1 MQIILNQDVDTLG
14 KAGEIITVKDGFAR
28 NYLIPQGIGTMATKK
43 NIETTNKNIEIQERK
58 DARTRTNL
66 EALAERLNK
75 LTLKF
80 DLKAGEDDKLFGS
93 VTNIMIAE
101 AIAEKGYT
109 VDRKEIEMEDAI
121 KSVGNHYVAVKLG
134 KGFTGR
140 INIKVAATA
149 KA

>member
-28 NYLIPQGIGTMATKK
+28 NYLIPQGIATMATKK
-43 NIETTNKNIEIQERK
+43 NIEATNKNIEIQERK

-109 VDRKEIEMEDAI
+109 VDRKEIEMEEAI
-121 KSVGNHYVAVKLG
+121 KSVGNHYVVVKLG
-134 KGFTGR
+134 NGFSGR
-140 INIKVAATA
+140 VKIKVTA

>member
-28 NYLIPQGIGTMATKK
+28 NYLIPQGIATMATKK
-43 NIETTNKNIEIQERK
+43 NIEATNKNIEIQERK

-109 VDRKEIEMEDAI
+109 VDRKEIEMEEAI
-121 KSVGNHYVAVKLG
+121 KSVGNHYVVVKLG
-134 KGFTGR
+134 NGFSGR
-140 INIKVAATA
+140 VKIKVTA
-149 KA
+149 KS

>member
-1 MQIILNQDVDTLG
+1 MKIILNQDVETLG
-14 KAGEIITVKDGFAR
+14 KAGEIITVKPGFAR
-28 NYLIPQGIGTMATKK
+28 NYLIPQGIATMATKN
-43 NIETTNKNIEIQERK
+43 NIEAIKKSLETQDRK

-80 DLKAGEDDKLFGS
+80 ELQAGEDDKLFGS

-109 VDRKEIEMEDAI
+109 VDRKEIEMGEAI
-121 KSVGNHYVAVKLG
+121 KSVGNHFVVVKLG
-134 KGFTGR
+134 NGFSGR
-140 INIKVAATA
+140 IKIKVAA

>member
-14 KAGEIITVKDGFAR
+14 KAGEIITVKDGYAR
-28 NYLIPQGIGTMATKK
+28 NYLIPHGIGTMATKK
-43 NIETTNKNIEIQERK
+43 NIEATNNSIEIQERK

-80 DLKAGEDDKLFGS
+80 DLQAGEDDKLFGS

-101 AIAEKGYT
+101 AVSEKGYT
-109 VDRKEIEMEDAI
+109 IDRKEIEMEEAI
-121 KSVGNHYVAVKLG
+121 KSVGNHYVVVKLG
-134 KGFTGR
+134 NGFSGW
-140 INIKVAATA
+140 IKIKVSA

>member
-43 NIETTNKNIEIQERK
+43 NIETTNKNIEIRERK

-101 AIAEKGYT
+101 AISEKGYT
-109 VDRKEIEMEDAI
+109 VDRKEIEMEEAI
-121 KSVGNHYVAVKLG
+121 KSVGNHYVVVRLG
-134 KGFTGR
+134 SGFSGR
-140 INIKVAATA
+140 IKIKVVA
-149 KA
+149 KS

>member
-1 MQIILNQDVDTLG
+1 MQIILNQDVETLG
-14 KAGEIITVKDGFAR
+14 KAGEIITVKPGFAR
-28 NYLIPQGIGTMATKK
+28 NYLIPQGIATMATKK
-43 NIETTNKNIEIQERK
+43 NIEATQKVIEIQERK

-66 EALAERLNK
+66 EVLAERLNK

-80 DLKAGEDDKLFGS
+80 ELQAGEDDKLFGS

-109 VDRKEIEMEDAI
+109 VDRKEIEMEETI
-121 KSVGNHYVAVKLG
+121 KSVGNHYVVVKLG
-134 KGFTGR
+134 NGFSGR
-140 INIKVAATA
+140 IKIKVAA

>member
-1 MQIILNQDVDTLG
+1 VETLG
-14 KAGEIITVKDGFAR
+14 KAGEIITVKPGFAR
-28 NYLIPQGIGTMATKK
+28 NYLIPQGIATMATKK
-43 NIETTNKNIEIQERK
+43 NIEATQKVIEIQERK

-66 EALAERLNK
+66 EVLAERLNK

-80 DLKAGEDDKLFGS
+80 ELQAGEDDKLFGS

-109 VDRKEIEMEDAI
+109 VDRKEIEMEETI
-121 KSVGNHYVAVKLG
+121 KSVGNHYVVVKLG
-134 KGFTGR
+134 NGFSGR
-140 INIKVAATA
+140 IKIKVSA

>member
-1 MQIILNQDVDTLG
+1 MQIILNQDVETLG
-14 KAGEIITVKDGFAR
+14 KAGEIITVKPGFAR
-28 NYLIPQGIGTMATKK
+28 NYLIPQGIATMATKK
-43 NIETTNKNIEIQERK
+43 NIEATQKVIEIQERK

-66 EALAERLNK
+66 EVLAERLNK

-80 DLKAGEDDKLFGS
+80 ELQAGEDDKLFGS

-109 VDRKEIEMEDAI
+109 VDRKEIEMEETI
-121 KSVGNHYVAVKLG
+121 KSVGNHYVVVKLG
-134 KGFTGR
+134 NGFSGR
-140 INIKVAATA
+140 IKIKVSA

>member
-14 KAGEIITVKDGFAR
+14 KTGEIITVKDGFAR

-43 NIETTNKNIEIQERK
+43 NIEATKKNIAIQERK
-58 DARTRTNL
+58 DARERTNL

-80 DLKAGEDDKLFGS
+80 DLQAGEDEKLFGS

-101 AIAEKGYT
+101 AVAEKGYT
-109 VDRKEIEMEDAI
+109 INRKEIEMEEAI
-121 KSVGNHYVAVKLG
+121 KSVGNHYVVVKLG
-134 KGFTGR
+134 HGFSGR
-140 INIKVAATA
+140 IKVKVAA

>member
-14 KAGEIITVKDGFAR
+14 KTGEIITVKDGFAR

-43 NIETTNKNIEIQERK
+43 NIEPTKKNIAIQERK
-58 DARTRTNL
+58 DARERTNL

-80 DLKAGEDDKLFGS
+80 DLQAGEDEKLFGS

-101 AIAEKGYT
+101 AVAEKGYT
-109 VDRKEIEMEDAI
+109 INRKEIEMEEAI
-121 KSVGNHYVAVKLG
+121 KSVGNHYVVAKLG
-134 KGFTGR
+134 NGCSGR
-140 INIKVAATA
+140 IKIKVAA

>member
-1 MQIILNQDVDTLG
+1 MQIILNQDVETLG
-14 KAGEIITVKDGFAR
+14 KAGEIITVKPGFAR
-28 NYLIPQGIGTMATKK
+28 NYLIPQGIATMATKK
-43 NIETTNKNIEIQERK
+43 NIEAINNNLQIQERK
-58 DARTRTNL
+58 DAKTRTNL

-80 DLKAGEDDKLFGS
+80 ELQAGEDDKLFGS

-109 VDRKEIEMEDAI
+109 VDRKEIEMEETI
-121 KSVGNHYVAVKLG
+121 KSVGNHYVVVKLG
-134 KGFTGR
+134 NGFSGR
-140 INIKVAATA
+140 IKIKVSA

>member
-1 MQIILNQDVDTLG
+1 MQIILNQDVKTLG
-14 KAGEIITVKDGFAR
+14 KAGEIITVKPGFAR
-28 NYLIPQGIGTMATKK
+28 NYLIPQGMATMATKN
-43 NIETTNKNIEIQERK
+43 NIEAIKKSIETQDRK

-80 DLKAGEDDKLFGS
+80 ELQAGEDDKLFGS

-109 VDRKEIEMEDAI
+109 VDRKEIEMGEAI
-121 KSVGNHYVAVKLG
+121 KSVGNHFVVVKLG
-134 KGFTGR
+134 NGFSGR
-140 INIKVAATA
+140 IKIKVAA

>member
-1 MQIILNQDVDTLG
+1 MQIILNQDVETLG
-14 KAGEIITVKDGFAR
+14 KAGEIITVKPGFAR
-28 NYLIPQGIGTMATKK
+28 NYLIPQGMATMATKN
-43 NIETTNKNIEIQERK
+43 NIEAIKKSIETQDRK

-80 DLKAGEDDKLFGS
+80 ELQAGEDDKLFGS

-109 VDRKEIEMEDAI
+109 VDRKEIEMGETI
-121 KSVGNHYVAVKLG
+121 KSVGNHFVVVKLG
-134 KGFTGR
+134 NGFSGR
-140 INIKVAATA
+140 IKIKVAA

>member
-1 MQIILNQDVDTLG
+1 MEIILNQDMETLG
-14 KAGEIITVKDGFAR
+14 KAGEIITVKPGFAR
-28 NYLIPQGIGTMATKK
+28 NYLIPQGIATMATKK
-43 NIETTNKNIEIQERK
+43 NIEATQKVIEIQERK

-80 DLKAGEDDKLFGS
+80 ELQAGEDDDKLFGS

-109 VDRKEIEMEDAI
+109 VDRKEIEMEETI
-121 KSVGNHYVAVKLG
+121 KSVGNHYVVVKLG
-134 KGFTGR
+134 NGFSGR
-140 INIKVAATA
+140 IKIKVSA

>member
-1 MQIILNQDVDTLG
+1 MKIILNKSIDSLG
-14 KAGEIITVKDGFAR
+14 NEGEIVNVKDGFAR
-28 NYLIPQGIGTMATKK
+28 NYLIPQGIGTKATKK
-43 NIETTNKNIEIQERK
+43 NIETTNKNIAIQQRK

-109 VDRKEIEMEDAI
+109 VDRKEIEMEEAI
-121 KSVGNHYVAVKLG
+121 KSVGNHYVVVKLG
-134 KGFTGR
+134 NGVSGR
-140 INIKVAATA
+140 IKIKVTA

>member
-1 MQIILNQDVDTLG
+1 MQIILNQDVETLG
-14 KAGEIITVKDGFAR
+14 KAGEIITVKPGFAR
-28 NYLIPQGIGTMATKK
+28 NYLIPQGIATMATKK
-43 NIETTNKNIEIQERK
+43 NIEATQKVIEIQERK

-80 DLKAGEDDKLFGS
+80 ELQAGEDDKLFGS

-101 AIAEKGYT
+101 AIAEKGYK
-109 VDRKEIEMEDAI
+109 VDRKEIEMEETI
-121 KSVGNHYVAVKLG
+121 KSVGNHFVVVKLG
-134 KGFTGR
+134 NGFSGR
-140 INIKVAATA
+140 IKIKVAA

>member
-1 MQIILNQDVDTLG
+1 MQIILNQDVETLG
-14 KAGEIITVKDGFAR
+14 KAGEIITVKPGFAR
-28 NYLIPQGIGTMATKK
+28 NYLIPQGIATMATKK
-43 NIETTNKNIEIQERK
+43 NIEATQKVIEIQERK

-66 EALAERLNK
+66 EVLAERLNK

-80 DLKAGEDDKLFGS
+80 ELQAGEDDKLFGS

-109 VDRKEIEMEDAI
+109 VDRKEIEMDKTI
-121 KSVGNHYVAVKLG
+121 KSVGNHYVVVKLG
-134 KGFTGR
+134 NGFSGR
-140 INIKVAATA
+140 IKIKVSA

>member
-43 NIETTNKNIEIQERK
+43 NIETTNKNIEIQKRK
-58 DARTRTNL
+58 DARTRTNI

-80 DLKAGEDDKLFGS
+80 DLQAGEDDKLFGS

-109 VDRKEIEMEDAI
+109 VDRKEIEMEEAI
-121 KSVGNHYVAVKLG
+121 KSVGNHYVVVKLG
-134 KGFTGR
+134 NGFSGR
-140 INIKVAATA
+140 IKIKVAA

>member
-1 MQIILNQDVDTLG
+1 MQIILNQDVETLG
-14 KAGEIITVKDGFAR
+14 KAGEIITVKPGFAR
-28 NYLIPQGIGTMATKK
+28 NYLIPQGIATMATKK
-43 NIETTNKNIEIQERK
+43 NIEATQKVIEIQERK

-80 DLKAGEDDKLFGS
+80 ELQAGEDDKLFGS

-101 AIAEKGYT
+101 AIAEKGYK
-109 VDRKEIEMEDAI
+109 VDRKEIEMEETI
-121 KSVGNHYVAVKLG
+121 KSVGNHYVVIKLG
-134 KGFTGR
+134 NGFSGR
-140 INIKVAATA
+140 IKIKVSA

>member
-1 MQIILNQDVDTLG
+1 MKIILNQDIDTLG

-28 NYLIPQGIGTMATKK
+28 NYLIPQGIATMATKK

-109 VDRKEIEMEDAI
+109 VDRKEIEMEEAI
-121 KSVGNHYVAVKLG
+121 KSVGNHYVVVKLG
-134 KGFTGR
+134 NGFSGR
-140 INIKVAATA
+140 IKIKVAA

>member
-1 MQIILNQDVDTLG
+1 MQIILNQNVDTLG

-28 NYLIPQGIGTMATKK
+28 NYLIPQGIATMATKK
-43 NIETTNKNIEIQERK
+43 NIEATQKVIQIQERK

-109 VDRKEIEMEDAI
+109 VDRKEIEMEEAI
-121 KSVGNHYVAVKLG
+121 KSVGNHYVVVKLG
-134 KGFTGR
+134 NGFSGR
-140 INIKVAATA
+140 IKIKVAA

>member
-1 MQIILNQDVDTLG
+1 MQIILNQDVETLG
-14 KAGEIITVKDGFAR
+14 KAGEIITVKPGFAR
-28 NYLIPQGIGTMATKK
+28 NYLIPQGMATMATKNNIEAIKK
-43 NIETTNKNIEIQERK
+43 NIETQDRK

-80 DLKAGEDDKLFGS
+80 ELKACEDEKLFGS

-109 VDRKEIEMEDAI
+109 VDRKEIEMEEAI
-121 KSVGNHYVAVKLG
+121 KSVGNHYVVVKLG
-134 KGFTGR
+134 GGFSGR
-140 INIKVAATA
+140 IKIKVAA

>member
-1 MQIILNQDVDTLG
+1 MQIILKQDLETLG
-14 KAGEIITVKDGFAR
+14 KAGEIITVKPGFAR
-28 NYLIPQGIGTMATKK
+28 NYLIPQGIATMATKK
-43 NIETTNKNIEIQERK
+43 NIEATQKLIDIQERK

-66 EALAERLNK
+66 ETLAERLNK

-80 DLKAGEDDKLFGS
+80 ELQAGEDDKLFGS

-109 VDRKEIEMEDAI
+109 VDRKEIEMEETI
-121 KSVGNHYVAVKLG
+121 KSVGNHYVVIKLG
-134 KGFTGR
+134 KGFSGR
-140 INIKVAATA
+140 IKIKVSA

>member
-1 MQIILNQDVDTLG
+1 MQIILNQDVETLG
-14 KAGEIITVKDGFAR
+14 KAGEIITVKPGFAR
-28 NYLIPQGIGTMATKK
+28 NYLIPQGIATMATKK
-43 NIETTNKNIEIQERK
+43 NIEATQKVIEIQERK

-80 DLKAGEDDKLFGS
+80 ELQAGEDDKLFGS

-109 VDRKEIEMEDAI
+109 VDRKEIEMEETI
-121 KSVGNHYVAVKLG
+121 KSAGNHYVVVKLG
-134 KGFTGR
+134 NGFSGR
-140 INIKVAATA
+140 IKIKVAA

>member
-1 MQIILNQDVDTLG
+1 MQIILNQDVETLG
-14 KAGEIITVKDGFAR
+14 KAGEIITVKPGFAR
-28 NYLIPQGIGTMATKK
+28 NYLIPQGIATMATKN
-43 NIETTNKNIEIQERK
+43 NIEAIKKSIETQDRK

-80 DLKAGEDDKLFGS
+80 ELQAGEDDKLFGS

-109 VDRKEIEMEDAI
+109 VDRKEIEMGEAI
-121 KSVGNHYVAVKLG
+121 KSVGNHFVVVKLG
-134 KGFTGR
+134 NGFSGR
-140 INIKVAATA
+140 IKIKVAA

>member
-1 MQIILNQDVDTLG
+1 MQIILNEDMEALG
-14 KAGEIITVKDGFAR
+14 KAGEIITVKPGFAR
-28 NYLIPQGIGTMATKK
+28 NYLIPQGMATMATKNNIEAIKK
-43 NIETTNKNIEIQERK
+43 NIETQDRK

-80 DLKAGEDDKLFGS
+80 ELKAGEDEKLFGS

-109 VDRKEIEMEDAI
+109 VDRKEIEMEEAI
-121 KSVGNHYVAVKLG
+121 KSVGNHYVVVKLG
-134 KGFTGR
+134 GGFSGR
-140 INIKVAATA
+140 IKIKVAA

>member
-1 MQIILNQDVDTLG
+1 MQIILNQDVETLG
-14 KAGEIITVKDGFAR
+14 KAGEIITVKPGFAR
-28 NYLIPQGIGTMATKK
+28 NYLIPQGIATMATKK
-43 NIETTNKNIEIQERK
+43 NIEATQKVIEIQERK

-80 DLKAGEDDKLFGS
+80 ELQAGEDDKLFGS

-109 VDRKEIEMEDAI
+109 VDRKEIEMEETI
-121 KSVGNHYVAVKLG
+121 KSVGNHYVVVKLG
-134 KGFTGR
+134 NGFSGR
-140 INIKVAATA
+140 IKIKVSA

>member
-28 NYLIPQGIGTMATKK
+28 NYLIPQGIATMATKK
-43 NIETTNKNIEIQERK
+43 NIEATNKNIEIQERK

-101 AIAEKGYT
+101 AIAEKGYS
-109 VDRKEIEMEDAI
+109 VDRKEIEMEEAI
-121 KSVGNHYVAVKLG
+121 KSVGNHYVVVRLG
-134 KGFTGR
+134 SGFSGR
-140 INIKVAATA
+140 IKIKVVA
-149 KA
+149 KS

>member
-1 MQIILNQDVDTLG
+1 MQIILNQDVSTLG
-14 KAGEIITVKDGFAR
+14 KAGEIITVKPGFAR
-28 NYLIPQGIGTMATKK
+28 NYLIPHGIATMATKK
-43 NIETTNKNIEIQERK
+43 NIEVINNNLEIQERK
-58 DARTRTNL
+58 DAKARTNL

-80 DLKAGEDDKLFGS
+80 ELKAGEDDKLFGS

-109 VDRKEIEMEDAI
+109 VDRKEIEMDETI
-121 KSVGNHYVAVKLG
+121 KSIGNHYVVVKLG
-134 KGFTGR
+134 SGFSGR
-140 INIKVAATA
+140 IKIKVTA

>member
-1 MQIILNQDVDTLG
+1 MQIILKQDLETLG
-14 KAGEIITVKDGFAR
+14 KAGEIITVKPGFAR
-28 NYLIPQGIGTMATKK
+28 NYLIPQGIATMATKK
-43 NIETTNKNIEIQERK
+43 NIEATQKLIDIQERK

-66 EALAERLNK
+66 ETLAERLNK

-80 DLKAGEDDKLFGS
+80 ELQAGEDDKLFGS

-109 VDRKEIEMEDAI
+109 VDRKEIEMEETI
-121 KSVGNHYVAVKLG
+121 KSVGNHYVVIKLG
-134 KGFTGR
+134 NGFSGR
-140 INIKVAATA
+140 IKIKVSA